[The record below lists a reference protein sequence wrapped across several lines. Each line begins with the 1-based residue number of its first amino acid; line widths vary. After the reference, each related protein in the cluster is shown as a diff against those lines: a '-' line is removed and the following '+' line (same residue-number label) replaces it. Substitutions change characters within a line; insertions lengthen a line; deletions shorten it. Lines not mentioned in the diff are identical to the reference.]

1 MMGILSESHRESEL
15 NLLQQ
20 LKISQSAF
28 GIKMSAAILSLLHV
42 PTCSHCFICVNNLSI
57 TSMVY
62 EITYM
67 NKSSKLP
74 FIHKLLLA
82 SKVIEA

>member
-1 MMGILSESHRESEL
+1 MMGVLSESHRESEL

-28 GIKMSAAILSLLHV
+28 GIKMSAAILSLL
-42 PTCSHCFICVNNLSI
+42 PTCSRVNNLSI

-74 FIHKLLLA
+74 FIHKLLLE

>member
-28 GIKMSAAILSLLHV
+28 GIKMSAAILSLL
-42 PTCSHCFICVNNLSI
+42 PTCSHCFYLCQQPIHYKHGLQNTI
-57 TSMVY
+57 Y
-62 EITYM
+62 E
-67 NKSSKLP
+67 
-74 FIHKLLLA
+74 
-82 SKVIEA
+82 

>member
-28 GIKMSAAILSLLHV
+28 GIKMSAAILALL

-57 TSMVY
+57 TSMVSK
-62 EITYM
+62 ITYM

>member
-28 GIKMSAAILSLLHV
+28 GIKMSAAIL
-42 PTCSHCFICVNNLSI
+42 
-57 TSMVY
+57 
-62 EITYM
+62 
-67 NKSSKLP
+67 
-74 FIHKLLLA
+74 
-82 SKVIEA
+82 

>member
-1 MMGILSESHRESEL
+1 MMGVLSESHRESEL

-28 GIKMSAAILSLLHV
+28 GIKMSAAILSLL
-42 PTCSHCFICVNNLSI
+42 PTCSRVNNLSI

-67 NKSSKLP
+67 NNSSKLP

>member
-28 GIKMSAAILSLLHV
+28 GIKMSAAILSLL
-42 PTCSHCFICVNNLSI
+42 PTVS
-57 TSMVY
+57 T
-62 EITYM
+62 TYPLQAWST
-67 NKSSKLP
+67 KYH
-74 FIHKLLLA
+74 I
-82 SKVIEA
+82 